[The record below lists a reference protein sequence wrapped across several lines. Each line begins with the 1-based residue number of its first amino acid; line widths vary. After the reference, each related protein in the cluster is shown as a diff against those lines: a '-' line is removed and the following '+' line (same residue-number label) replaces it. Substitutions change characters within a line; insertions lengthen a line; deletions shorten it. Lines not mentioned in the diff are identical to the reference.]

1 MAKIVKFKPRQ
12 ARRAQYGVQR
22 RVDRKPKSRPSWQY
36 AVTGVL
42 LGAVIGSA
50 FIFWPRLAS
59 SNASPLALFAASGAN
74 AESTAGVGAAD
85 HFAFCHTG
93 GGFNCVVD
101 GDTIWIKGIKVRLAD
116 IDAPETHPPR
126 CPLEADLGNRATRR
140 LLELVNQGPFVA
152 SPTGGRDEDRYG
164 RQLRILVRNGQSLG
178 DILVSEG
185 LARTWDGARHPW
197 C

>member
-1 MAKIVKFKPRQ
+1 MAKIVKFKPRHGRRPHGRQ
-12 ARRAQYGVQR
+12 HRFDRRKKARPAWQFAVVGVI
-22 RVDRKPKSRPSWQY
+22 
-36 AVTGVL
+36 
-42 LGAVIGSA
+42 LGAILGGALVL
-50 FIFWPRLAS
+50 WPTPDPS
-59 SNASPLALFAASGAN
+59 KIDPIALFTASDAK
-74 AESTAGVGAAD
+74 AESPNTRAGGER
-85 HFAFCHTG
+85 FSFCHTG

-101 GDTIWIKGIKVRLAD
+101 GDTIWMDGVKIRVAD

-140 LLELVNQGPFVA
+140 LLELVNEGPFEA
-152 SPTGGRDEDRYG
+152 SPIGERDQDRYG
-164 RQLRILVRNGQSLG
+164 RQLRVLIRNGQSLG